1 MRGPYKAM
9 ARMVP
14 AWVESDD
21 RIDCA
26 EYFSGQLVQGH
37 RVWFLP
43 LQDHFLVSD
52 NAGLVS
58 TNVGARGE
66 DPRVAS
72 ILDACQEWVWQ
83 VDEAGIFTFS
93 SSASSDVVGLRPEQL
108 IGCTYVSLLP
118 VREAVSFGTFFRNA
132 LAEGR
137 SIHRHVHRISRK
149 DGKVGLL
156 DMSGTT
162 LRAADGRVIGY
173 CGVSR
178 LISDDIQADAV
189 FRESDNYYD
198 VVPVALCL
206 ADRNARFVHVN
217 HAFARLLNMSPDEVQ
232 GRMIADFMPEG
243 AANFGRDIEAFDLG
257 NGVPDHEFIWRGR
270 SYQVSVRAVRDADGQ
285 TIGGAVSLTDIS
297 IYKRAERVLAAA
309 NERLQATAERDFLT
323 GLLNRRQFEEIYR
336 IEVSAARREQA
347 PVSLMIIDVDQFKL
361 FNDYYGH
368 PAGDECLRQVAH
380 ALSTALSR
388 PRDVVCR
395 YGGEEFVA
403 ILPSTDPA
411 GALVV
416 AERVRKA
423 VWDLARPHVR
433 STWGHISV
441 SIGVSSLMSIDP
453 TVDMASRRR
462 MLLEAA
468 DTALYEAKR
477 RGRNTVWAASSVI
490 HS

>member
-1 MRGPYKAM
+1 M
-9 ARMVP
+9 AF
-14 AWVESDD
+14 AWVENDG
-21 RIDCA
+21 RIVFA
-26 EYFSGQLVQGH
+26 ECLSGQLLPGH
-37 RVWFLP
+37 RFWFFP
-43 LQDHFLVSD
+43 LQDRFLVSD
-52 NAGLVS
+52 DTGFVLGRAGE
-58 TNVGARGE
+58 GGD

-83 VDEAGIFTFS
+83 VDEAGAFTFS
-93 SSASSDVVGLRPEQL
+93 SDASSSVVGVSPAQL
-108 IGCTYVSLLP
+108 IGRTYVSLLP
-118 VREAVSFGTFFRNA
+118 VREAVSFTALFRSA
-132 LAEGR
+132 LAEGH
-137 SIHRHVHRISRK
+137 SIHRHVHRISRN

-156 DMSGTT
+156 DMNGTT

-178 LISDDIQADAV
+178 LISDDVRADPV
-189 FRESDNYYD
+189 FRDPDNYYD

-206 ADRNARFVHVN
+206 ADRHGRFVHVN

-243 AANFGRDIEAFDLG
+243 AANFGRDIEAFDIG
-257 NGVPDHEFIWRGR
+257 HGVPDHEFIWRGR
-270 SYQVSVRAVRDADGQ
+270 SYQVSVRPVRDADGL

-368 PAGDECLRQVAH
+368 PAGDECLRQVAR

-411 GALVV
+411 GAQVV
-416 AERVRKA
+416 AERVRQA
-423 VWDLARPHVR
+423 VWNIGRPHVR
-433 STWGHISV
+433 STWGQISV

-477 RGRNTVWAASSVI
+477 RGRNMAWAASSVI

>member
-1 MRGPYKAM
+1 MSNGNGA
-9 ARMVP
+9 
-14 AWVESDD
+14 
-21 RIDCA
+21 
-26 EYFSGQLVQGH
+26 L
-37 RVWFLP
+37 LN
-43 LQDHFLVSD
+43 
-52 NAGLVS
+52 NAGVI
-58 TNVGARGE
+58 GG
-66 DPRVAS
+66 DPQISS
-72 ILDACQEWVWQ
+72 ILNACHEWAWQ
-83 VDEAGIFTFS
+83 VDETGMFTFS
-93 SSASSDVVGLRPEQL
+93 SSASSVVVGLAPDQV
-108 IGCTYVSLLP
+108 IGRTYVSLLP
-118 VREAVSFGTFFRNA
+118 VREAVSFGTFFKKV

-137 SIHRHVHRISRK
+137 SIHRHVHRITRA
-149 DGKVGLL
+149 DGKIGLL

-162 LRAADGRVIGY
+162 LRAADGQVVGY

-178 LISDDIQADAV
+178 LIADDTQTDAV
-189 FRESDNYYD
+189 FRDPETYYD
-198 VVPVALCL
+198 VMPVALCL
-206 ADRNARFVHVN
+206 ADRHGRFVHVN
-217 HAFARLLNMSPDEVQ
+217 HAFARLLNMNPDQVQ
-232 GRMIADFMPEG
+232 GRMIVDFMPEG

-257 NGVPDHEFIWRGR
+257 QGVPDHEFIWRGR
-270 SYQVSVRAVRDADGQ
+270 SYQVSVQPVRDADGQ
-285 TIGGAVSLTDIS
+285 AIGGAVSLTDIS

-368 PAGDECLRQVAH
+368 PAGDECLRQVAR

-416 AERVRKA
+416 ANRVRKA
-423 VWDLARPHVR
+423 VWNIALPHVR
-433 STWGHISV
+433 SSWGQISV

-477 RGRNTVWAASSVI
+477 RGRNTVCAADAVI
-490 HS
+490 QS